1 MRKIAIILFI
11 VLVAVSAMAREATLT
26 KTPLNVNGVS
36 KAEGDCVVGNTDFD
50 NIQGYYGDWWWGFES
65 YAYLVNPLQE
75 GCACDIEFA
84 LSAVHMLLALDTDT
98 NLLVQAALYSAVGEG
113 DCFVPG
119 EELYAGM
126 AHLVTGIPELAYYD
140 IELGLDGQGLCL
152 PGSEPYFIVFRFL
165 DDGATSVGLPVDFT
179 PQSCVN
185 YNDWGSGWSDLVVA
199 GSFVGDVFVWAD
211 VDCCIGSVPT
221 RTTNWGAVKGLFR

>member
-119 EELYAGM
+119 EELYGYPSVSAEASAGR
-126 AHLVTGIPELAYYD
+126 TGPVPARERAVLHRLPVPGRRRHVGRLAGRLYAPVLRELQR
-140 IELGLDGQGLCL
+140 LGLGLERSRRCRQL
-152 PGSEPYFIVFRFL
+152 RG
-165 DDGATSVGLPVDFT
+165 
-179 PQSCVN
+179 
-185 YNDWGSGWSDLVVA
+185 
-199 GSFVGDVFVWAD
+199 
-211 VDCCIGSVPT
+211 
-221 RTTNWGAVKGLFR
+221 